1 MLEHWWATRPKRSLT
16 SVPEVLTAIITAAE
30 GGIWDL
36 DSQIRAE
43 DLLAK
48 LKLKR
53 DGDLRDR
60 ENRGGGGGRTY
71 MAWMTSLGLMMRY
84 EDRTGSNLVVPTLA
98 GEEVIRTDD
107 PVSLLT
113 NQVLRYQFPSAYTS
127 AGRQAV
133 SARFR
138 VRPLLFLLR
147 LMTEEG
153 LDGYI
158 TENEIADIVI
168 FKGENE
174 SEETVNDVVAEIQKM
189 RASGESDRP
198 LQKYTD
204 IANTFVNW
212 LSYTQLIERHEGKI
226 SILPNKRAEVES
238 ILERRFGNINTFIKQ
253 NPKAHIN
260 FQRSYG
266 LPPGKVKDTR
276 DLSSSITITPRE
288 INERK
293 VLGVFARLSIEKLIA
308 KITPEIIGI
317 TAELSGVPSEET
329 EAILMRIYPHGAVGA
344 FMSGYFEMAQAS
356 RERAT
361 EFEKTTAEIF
371 RNVFGFE
378 AEHIGQRGNVPD
390 VLIRNSDW
398 CAIIDNKAYKDG
410 YSISGD
416 HKRRMIDL
424 YINDYRRYSGSP
436 VLDLA
441 FFSYL
446 SLSFGKNI
454 KSQIEEIAERTGLSG
469 SAMPVSTFIR
479 MVENQTR
486 NTRIYSYDDIRNIF
500 SLNREVLLADV
511 S

>member
-1 MLEHWWATRPKRSLT
+1 MLDHWWATRPKRSLT
-16 SVPEVLTAIITAAE
+16 SVPEVLTAILTATE
-30 GGIWDL
+30 GGTWNL
-36 DSQIRAE
+36 DSQIKTE
-43 DLLAK
+43 NLLAR

-71 MAWMTSLGLMMRY
+71 MALMISLGLLMKY
-84 EDRTGSNLVVPTLA
+84 PDRSGSNIIVPTLA
-98 GEEVIRTDD
+98 GEEVIKTDN
-107 PVSLLT
+107 PVSILT
-113 NQVLRYQFPSAYTS
+113 HQILRYQFPAAYTS
-127 AGRQAV
+127 GGRQAV

-147 LMTEEG
+147 LMTEDG

-158 TENEIADIVI
+158 TEDEIADIVI
-168 FKGENE
+168 FKGEDE
-174 SEETVNDVVAEIQKM
+174 SGKTVNDVVAEIKK
-189 RASGESDRP
+189 RRNSGEFKRP
-198 LQKYTD
+198 PQKYRD

-212 LSYTQLIERHEGKI
+212 LSYTQLIERNEGKI
-226 SILPNKRAEVES
+226 SILPHRKDEVEY
-238 ILERRFGNINTFIKQ
+238 ILEELFNKQRTFIQ
-253 NPKAHIN
+253 NPGVHIN

-276 DLSSSITITPRE
+276 DLSRSITITPRE
-288 INERK
+288 FNERR
-293 VLGVFARLSIEKLIA
+293 VLTVFAGLSIRELVT
-308 KITPEIIGI
+308 KITPEIIEKV
-317 TAELSGVPSEET
+317 AQLSGVPSEET
-329 EAILMRIYPHGAVGA
+329 EAILMRIYPHGAIGA

-356 RERAT
+356 REKAT
-361 EFEKTTAEIF
+361 EFEITTAGIF
-371 RNVFGFE
+371 RDVFGFE
-378 AEHIGQRGNVPD
+378 AKHIGQSGNVPD

-410 YSISGD
+410 YSVIGD
-416 HKRRMIDL
+416 HKRRMIDV
-424 YINDYRRYSGSP
+424 YIDDYQRYSGSP

-454 KSQIEEIAERTGLSG
+454 KSQIEEIAEKTGVPG
-469 SAMPVSTFIR
+469 SAIPVSTFIQ

-486 NTRIYSYDDIRNIF
+486 NTRLYSYDDIRNIF